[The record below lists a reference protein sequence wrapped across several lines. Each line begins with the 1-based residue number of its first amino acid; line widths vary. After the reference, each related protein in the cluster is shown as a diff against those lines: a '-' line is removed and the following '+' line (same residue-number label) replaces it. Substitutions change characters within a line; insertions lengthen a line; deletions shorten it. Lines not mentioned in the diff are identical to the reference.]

1 MNRTVVR
8 PVKLNQDE
16 DRFLRAIAAE
26 RSTSIS
32 SVIRWAISTAAKQEA
47 ARLKRVNNK
56 SDNAMVSE
64 AGAVAL

>member
-32 SVIRWAISTAAKQEA
+32 SVIRWAINAAARQEA
-47 ARLKRVNNK
+47 ARLEKVNKK
-56 SDNAMVSE
+56 SDRTAISD
-64 AGAVAL
+64 ARAVAL